1 MREVKWWEGAE
12 GGGGWSPEVGVSPPD
27 DTNYVNVRDW

>member
-1 MREVKWWEGAE
+1 MVGRGGG
-12 GGGGWSPEVGVSPPD
+12 GGGGWSPEVGVCPPD

>member
-1 MREVKWWEGAE
+1 MVGRGGGG
-12 GGGGWSPEVGVSPPD
+12 GGGGWGPEVGVTPPD